1 MIQYTVSIVAITL
14 AAAIVVVAI
23 VRALEKRRIRRLGC
37 GPRQSRTAESMN
49 FDRGT
54 SERMPTT
61 KYSRSVEEVQA

>member
-23 VRALEKRRIRRLGC
+23 VRALEKRRIRKLGC
-37 GPRQSRTAESMN
+37 GPRSWTSIESMN
-49 FDRGT
+49 FNRGI

-61 KYSRSVEEVQA
+61 EYSNDPN